1 MILANAQAVM
11 GYSSDGLPHV
21 GVVPGRRN
29 QFIIAGF
36 SGHGMPSIFLSAK
49 GVASMV
55 MEGLSYQSTGIPK
68 IYEATQERLDSSRN
82 TILDSWKTV
91 QRREGAKL

>member
-1 MILANAQAVM
+1 M

-21 GVVPGRRN
+21 GVVPGRQN

-36 SGHGMPSIFLSAK
+36 SGHGMPQIFLSAK

-55 MEGLSYQSTGIPK
+55 MEQLGFETTGIPK
-68 IYEATQERLDSSRN
+68 CYQATQERLDSPRN
-82 TILDSWKTV
+82 SILESWEASQK
-91 QRREGAKL
+91 RPAAKL

>member
-1 MILANAQAVM
+1 M

-21 GVVPGRRN
+21 GSIPGRQN
-29 QFIIAGF
+29 QFILAGF
-36 SGHGMPSIFLSAK
+36 SGHGMPQIFLSAK

-55 MEGLSYQSTGIPK
+55 MDGLSYEKTGIPRL
-68 IYEATQERLDSSRN
+68 YEATQERLDSPRN
-82 TILDSWKTV
+82 TVLDTWKTV